1 MERDLDM
8 DRAPCDAIET
18 PASPA
23 PRRRRHMLRTFL
35 AESLPADATCPTDH
49 PRPATRAECEPGGAL
64 HLRPCPYVGRK
75 HHLFLDPGRAAKG
88 SVRFAFPGKE
98 PHEIPASCS
107 LDEAARGGH
116 TLDEVGAR
124 MGMTRERT
132 RQLEASGLAKVSDAL
147 RELGVSYRDLT
158 VEDLRRD
165 LGEPKPPTRKYRRRN
180 RRKAR

>member
-1 MERDLDM
+1 
-8 DRAPCDAIET
+8 
-18 PASPA
+18 
-23 PRRRRHMLRTFL
+23 MLRTFL

-64 HLRPCPYVGRK
+64 HLRPCPYVGCK

-132 RQLEASGLAKVSDAL
+132 RQLEASGLAKVRDAL
-147 RELGVSYRDLT
+147 RDLGVTYLDLT
-158 VEDLRRD
+158 AEDLRRE
-165 LGEPKPPTRKYRRRN
+165 LGEPKPPKHKPKN
-180 RRKAR
+180 RRKGR

>member
-1 MERDLDM
+1 MERDLDL
-8 DRAPCDAIET
+8 DRMPGAPAEDAAT
-18 PASPA
+18 PA

-35 AESLPADATCPTDH
+35 VESLPADATLPTDH
-49 PRPATRAECEPGGAL
+49 PRPASRAECEPGGAL
-64 HLRPCPYVGRK
+64 HLRPCPFVGCK

-132 RQLEASGLAKVSDAL
+132 RQIEASGLAKVSDAL